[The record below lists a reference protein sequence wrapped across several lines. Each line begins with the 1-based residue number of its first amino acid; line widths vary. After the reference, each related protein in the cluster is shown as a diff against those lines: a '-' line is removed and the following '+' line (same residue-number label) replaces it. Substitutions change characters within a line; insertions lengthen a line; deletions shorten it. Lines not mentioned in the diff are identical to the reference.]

1 MKVVQACMG
10 KFHHFDLARQLD
22 KRGVLERFY
31 TGYPAFKL
39 KDELLPLDKIVTYPW
54 LLVPSMVLP
63 RYGLFPGWA
72 ERTLHRWVRET
83 LDSYVAA
90 NLPECDV
97 LFAIS
102 GSGLHAGRLAQ
113 QRGGHFVCDRGSS
126 HIRYQ
131 DAILREE
138 FRRWGDCFVGID
150 PKTMV
155 KEEQEYE
162 SADVITVPSEFVR
175 RSFVQMGVS
184 AEKLRKVPYGVD
196 LQRFEKVGEP
206 SGQHFDVLFVGQVS
220 FRKGVPD
227 LLDAFARFR
236 HPNKRLR
243 VVGSL
248 QPEMRRYLA
257 HRPTEK
263 GVEFLGHI
271 PQRQLKVIMSR
282 SHVMV
287 LPSIE
292 EGFGLVLAQA
302 LACGCPVVG
311 TINTGAK
318 DLFTD
323 QVEGFIVAPRD
334 PGAITEKLELLADE
348 PDKRER
354 MSEAALKRVTELG
367 GWDAYGER
375 MVSVLTELLG
385 RRR

>member
-1 MKVVQACMG
+1 MKVVQVCIG

-54 LLVPSMVLP
+54 LLVPCMVLP
-63 RYGLFPGWA
+63 KYGLFPGWA
-72 ERTLHRWVRET
+72 EHALHRWAHET
-83 LDSYVAA
+83 LDSHVAA

-97 LFAIS
+97 LFALS
-102 GSGLHAGRLAQ
+102 ESGLHAGRLAQ

-138 FRRWGDCFVGID
+138 FRRWGDCFAGID
-150 PKTMV
+150 PKVMV

-243 VVGSL
+243 IVGSL

-257 HRPTEK
+257 HHPPGT

-271 PQRQLKVIMSR
+271 PQRQLKVIMSQ

-292 EGFGLVLAQA
+292 EGLAMNQA
-302 LACGCPVVG
+302 QTMACGCPVVG
-311 TINTGAK
+311 TTNTGAE

-385 RRR
+385 RR